1 VRRYLGGKKLQQL
14 TKADGDELVEWMLTE
29 GRTSPRRYR
38 SGSLAAR
45 VVELIE
51 RHPEGIAAA
60 TIAAAFPED
69 DVHTCLSGL
78 LRASRVTRL
87 RRGVYA
93 LNDLSE
99 AEVPAVVE
107 PVTVPSTLTTF
118 GMVIQS
124 FVDQGALPRNVV
136 ALVERPADAIIDET
150 SGTSKSWTLAEV
162 ERFRD
167 SVRQDRLF
175 ACWLLSCYGLR
186 RSEVLG
192 LRWSAL
198 DGDTLLIRR
207 GRVTV
212 GKESD
217 EGMPKSRRSRR
228 DLPLPAE
235 LSSALNEF
243 KTRQQA
249 EAQAFGTRWSDDR
262 LIAVREDGSP
272 IHHEWYSDEFQRL
285 RQHAGLRRI
294 HLKGLRSTSVS
305 LMLAG
310 GMPVHVVAAWHGHD
324 PAVSLS
330 IYSHAQRDDLRAAG
344 AALFA

>member
-1 VRRYLGGKKLQQL
+1 VDTEIGGDLL
-14 TKADGDELVEWMLTE
+14 DRHT
-29 GRTSPRRYR
+29 
-38 SGSLAAR
+38 
-45 VVELIE
+45 VVAVASD
-51 RHPEGIAAA
+51 P
-60 TIAAAFPED
+60 D
-69 DVHTCLSGL
+69 DVVTELSGIRPGHNDIL
-78 LRASRVTRL
+78 PAHPSWASQLRCHLFVQQPL
-87 RRGVYA
+87 
-93 LNDLSE
+93 
-99 AEVPAVVE
+99 
-107 PVTVPSTLTTF
+107 TVRSTLTTF

-124 FVDQGALPRNVV
+124 FVDQGALPRNVI

-150 SGTSKSWTLAEV
+150 SGTSKSWTLAKV

-167 SVRQDRLF
+167 SVRHDRLY

-249 EAQAFGTRWSDDR
+249 EAEAFGTRWSDDR
-262 LIAVREDGSP
+262 LIAVRG
-272 IHHEWYSDEFQRL
+272 RL
-285 RQHAGLRRI
+285 PH
-294 HLKGLRSTSVS
+294 
-305 LMLAG
+305 
-310 GMPVHVVAAWHGHD
+310 P
-324 PAVSLS
+324 P
-330 IYSHAQRDDLRAAG
+330 
-344 AALFA
+344 